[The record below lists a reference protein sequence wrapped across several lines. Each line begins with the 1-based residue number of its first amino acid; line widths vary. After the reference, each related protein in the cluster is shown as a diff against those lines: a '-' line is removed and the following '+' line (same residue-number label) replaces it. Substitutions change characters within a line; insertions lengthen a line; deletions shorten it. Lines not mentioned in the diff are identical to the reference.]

1 MEEQN
6 NVLNVEE
13 NQEVLNNEEVVENN
27 EVDAK
32 SNVKNIVAKVA
43 IGVGGFITGALVRP
57 VIDKAANSFKKWNE
71 ERKQKKMLE
80 EDQEK
85 SSKKK

>member
-6 NVLNVEE
+6 NVLVEE
-13 NQEVLNNEEVVENN
+13 TQEVLNNEEVVENN

-32 SNVKNIVAKVA
+32 SNVKNIAAKVA
-43 IGVGGFITGALVRP
+43 IGIGGFITGILVRP
-57 VIDKAANSFKKWNE
+57 VIDKATNSFKKWNE
-71 ERKQKKMLE
+71 ERKQKKMLSE

-85 SSKKK
+85 